1 MNTHIFSLVDRPILG
16 DKYYVPDF
24 SRVGGYTTKI
34 WGCNPED
41 YWYFTEYLAYNS
53 LSFVSNTTKFLIETA
68 LAKGTTHLDR
78 DIPSGLTTVYIIN
91 FGLYP
96 TPYQQFPAN
105 SVENLEF
112 YWSNELAFYSEA
124 DAKRMVR
131 ELLKA
136 LKSQFTTQYFNFL
149 TEAPEPGTV
158 VFIPDTASNSVMS
171 IEFDSSNK
179 IHKNLLSNGLIYP
192 SKGDAS
198 RAKERMIRVLNPSMD
213 FFSYYAY

>member
-1 MNTHIFSLVDRPILG
+1 
-16 DKYYVPDF
+16 
-24 SRVGGYTTKI
+24 
-34 WGCNPED
+34 
-41 YWYFTEYLAYNS
+41 
-53 LSFVSNTTKFLIETA
+53 
-68 LAKGTTHLDR
+68 
-78 DIPSGLTTVYIIN
+78 
-91 FGLYP
+91 
-96 TPYQQFPAN
+96 
-105 SVENLEF
+105 
-112 YWSNELAFYSEA
+112 
-124 DAKRMVR
+124 MVR